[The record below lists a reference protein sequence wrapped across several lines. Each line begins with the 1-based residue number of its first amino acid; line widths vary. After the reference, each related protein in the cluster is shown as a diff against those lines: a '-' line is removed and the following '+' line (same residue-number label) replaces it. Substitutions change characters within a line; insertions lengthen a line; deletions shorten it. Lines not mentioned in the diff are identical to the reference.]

1 MSDAMIYPSSAIE
14 RLQGAF
20 DNHLLLADRDL
31 VKVGVSAVVA
41 NKLQGDPFW
50 LFLIGPPSSGKGE
63 VLGSLMGLPFVRPLS
78 MLTPQTFLSGMKGD
92 DDKSLL
98 TKLSNETIL
107 TFKDFGT
114 VLTMRR
120 ESRNTILAQLREI
133 YDGHLTAAWGTGK
146 IVDWHG
152 KLGFLAGVTEIIDT
166 HYAVYQILGER
177 FVQYRIL
184 PSDPLKVA
192 KAAMRNQGK
201 ESTFRA
207 EMKDEVRTFYS
218 SLNLQQE
225 IELPTHVEHQL
236 AALSSYCAI
245 ARTVTVRSTG
255 HGREIEYVPA
265 PEAPPRLAKQLA
277 LFMKAAT
284 ICGVSDP
291 YALTRKVGFDSIH
304 KVRFQILSILAQLQN
319 DHLQTAGVAS
329 QLRIHKNSA
338 RRYLLDMEA
347 LGLLKV
353 KTRQQT
359 QMWRLSEHSIELL
372 SECEALRWLRV
383 QKRLRGASINP
394 QDWKSE

>member
-1 MSDAMIYPSSAIE
+1 MSEVMIYSSSAIE
-14 RLQGAF
+14 RLQRAF
-20 DNHLLLADRDL
+20 DSHLLLADRDL

-50 LFLIGPPSSGKGE
+50 LLLKGPPSSGKGE

-98 TKLSNETIL
+98 TKLPDETIL

-146 IVDWHG
+146 MVDWKG

-192 KAAMRNQGK
+192 KAAMRKQGK
-201 ESTFRA
+201 ESQLRA
-207 EMKDEVRTFYS
+207 ELKEEVRTFYS

-225 IELPTHVEHQL
+225 TEIPTHVEDQL

-245 ARTVTVRSTG
+245 ARTVTVRSTTQ
-255 HGREIEYVPA
+255 GREIEYVPA

-284 ICGVSDP
+284 ICGVGDP
-291 YALTRKVGFDSIH
+291 YALTRTVAFDSIH
-304 KVRFQILSILAQLQN
+304 KVRFQILSVLAQLQ
-319 DHLQTAGVAS
+319 DGAETALVAFHLG
-329 QLRIHKNSA
+329 LHKNSV
-338 RRYLLDMEA
+338 RRYLQDMAA
-347 LGLLKV
+347 LKLLKLGTGK
-353 KTRQQT
+353 KT
-359 QMWRLSEHSIELL
+359 MEIWRLSGQNIELL
-372 SECEALRWLRV
+372 RECKALNWLRS
-383 QKRLRGASINP
+383 QRRLGGASLNP
-394 QDWKSE
+394 QDWKSD